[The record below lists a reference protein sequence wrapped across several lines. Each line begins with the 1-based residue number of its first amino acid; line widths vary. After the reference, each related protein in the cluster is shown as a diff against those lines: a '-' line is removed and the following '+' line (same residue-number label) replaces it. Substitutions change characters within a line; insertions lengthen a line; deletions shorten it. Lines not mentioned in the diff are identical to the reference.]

1 MRKISIH
8 VFRRGLTMAYTVNR
22 DHAPDGWSYSRTIEC
37 DECPPPRGGSALGL
51 IAGLG
56 RDVFYIPSVA
66 A

>member
-37 DECPPPRGGSALGL
+37 DECPPPLWVNACRF
-51 IAGLG
+51 IAGLR
-56 RDVFYIPSVA
+56 RDVFYIPSLA